1 MKPKPSMIVVGAGQ
15 AGGWAAQTMR
25 TEGFQGRIILVGE
38 ETHLPYERPPL
49 SKGLLAGEGAPEQC
63 YLQDRVHYRKRDI
76 ELRLGT
82 KATVLDLESRQV
94 HLSNGETLDY
104 DKLLLATGSRV
115 RKLDV
120 SGGKLANIFYLRTI
134 EDMLL
139 IRSRLKPGADLV
151 IVGGGYIG
159 LEVAATACGRG
170 CNVTVVERERTVMN
184 RVVAPEVGAFFAE
197 VHEEQGVN
205 LQFGGSVA
213 RFEGQRRVER
223 VVCDDGTVIPA
234 DVVII
239 GVGAR
244 PNDEL
249 AAVAGLVVDD
259 GIVIDEYGQTVD
271 QHVFA
276 AGDVA
281 NHPNAVLGRHVR
293 LESWQNAQNQAITVA
308 QTMCGNRTPYRD
320 VPWFWSDQF
329 NLTLQI
335 VGLATDWD
343 SLVYRGNVEEQKF
356 TVFYLRDGAV
366 VAANAVNNP
375 RDIHFA
381 RQLVAEKRRISP
393 GVLSDLQ
400 VPLKKLF

>member
-1 MKPKPSMIVVGAGQ
+1 M
-15 AGGWAAQTMR
+15 
-25 TEGFQGRIILVGE
+25 
-38 ETHLPYERPPL
+38 
-49 SKGLLAGEGAPEQC
+49 
-63 YLQDRVHYRKRDI
+63 
-76 ELRLGT
+76 
-82 KATVLDLESRQV
+82 
-94 HLSNGETLDY
+94 
-104 DKLLLATGSRV
+104 
-115 RKLDV
+115 
-120 SGGKLANIFYLRTI
+120 
-134 EDMLL
+134 
-139 IRSRLKPGADLV
+139 
-151 IVGGGYIG
+151 
-159 LEVAATACGRG
+159 
-170 CNVTVVERERTVMN
+170 
-184 RVVAPEVGAFFAE
+184 
-197 VHEEQGVN
+197 
-205 LQFGGSVA
+205 
-213 RFEGQRRVER
+213 
-223 VVCDDGTVIPA
+223 
-234 DVVII
+234 II

-249 AAVAGLVVDD
+249 AAVAGLLVDD

-308 QTMCGNRTPYRD
+308 QTMCGNRTRYRE

-329 NLTLQI
+329 NVTLQI